1 MLQGPPPRALENV
14 LYPCYTCAV
23 KEHSRKDER
32 QGGASMRDASKR
44 DDPKRAPSLA
54 LQSLKAGGDCAK
66 ALDALPGIF
75 DEVVPLN
82 QKHRQELG
90 HTIRSL
96 WEDLTSEREH
106 RAAEYLSAPAY
117 YSAYVRYFLPW
128 NIVRLSS
135 IFTNLPLNLVDG
147 AIIVDIGSGPLTVP
161 MALYV
166 ARPDLR
172 GMPLTI
178 YCTDKT
184 ERILK
189 VGQTI
194 FESLCV
200 RISGALPPWKIILS
214 RQQFGSHLTEKA
226 DLLTAANV
234 FNEFFWKGKTPLGMR
249 ALLTAKQLLGYLK
262 PNGSIF
268 LMEPGDPRSGSFIS
282 AIRAALSAFGAAP
295 AAPCPHARA
304 CPMPGIF
311 RSLETPSG
319 DPPSGAET
327 KPLDSVVMPK
337 RREKY
342 PWCHFTIGAES
353 APGWMKALSDEA
365 GLPKE
370 KLVFSYL
377 LSTISGEA
385 KSKAQ
390 ADAVAPLIR
399 IVSEEFP
406 LPGYKSG
413 RYACSAEGYCL
424 VRYSPTQTSCSSGDL
439 LRLPQIAQESTP
451 LKTSVPRARERPA
464 DSKSHFANVL
474 ESRFFPSQKAV
485 PKALPQGA
493 DNGRVFDEK
502 SGAIIV
508 SY

>member
-1 MLQGPPPRALENV
+1 
-14 LYPCYTCAV
+14 V
-23 KEHSRKDER
+23 KEYARKDER
-32 QGGASMRDASKR
+32 RRGASKSGAPRR
-44 DDPKRAPSLA
+44 DDPNRAPSLA
-54 LQSLKAGGDCAK
+54 LQSLQAGGDCAK

-82 QKHRQELG
+82 LRHRQELG
-90 HTIRSL
+90 RTIRSL

-135 IFTNLPLNLVDG
+135 IFTSLPLNLDDG
-147 AIIVDIGSGPLTVP
+147 ASIVDIGSGPLTVP
-161 MALYV
+161 IALYV

-172 GMPLTI
+172 IKPLTI

-200 RISGALPPWKIILS
+200 RMTGGLPPWKIILS

-249 ALLTAKQLLGYLK
+249 ALLAAKQLLGYLK
-262 PNGSIF
+262 GGGSIF

-282 AIRAALSAFGAAP
+282 AIRAALLAFGAEP
-295 AAPCPHARA
+295 VAPCPHKRA

-319 DPPSGAET
+319 DPPSGADT

-342 PWCHFTIGAES
+342 PWCHFTIGTEN

-385 KSKAQ
+385 KSTTPAG
-390 ADAVAPLIR
+390 ATSPLIR

-424 VRYSPTQTSCSSGDL
+424 IRYSSTRTSFSSGDL
-439 LRLPQIAQESTP
+439 LRLPQAVQAPTP
-451 LKTSVPRARERPA
+451 LKPSVPRTSERPA
-464 DSKSHFANVL
+464 GSRSHFADAL
-474 ESRFFPSQKAV
+474 ESRFLAA
-485 PKALPQGA
+485 PKALSTGVQ
-493 DNGRVFDEK
+493 NGRVLDEK

>member
-1 MLQGPPPRALENV
+1 VKEYARNNERRRGAPPR
-14 LYPCYTCAV
+14 
-23 KEHSRKDER
+23 
-32 QGGASMRDASKR
+32 GAFKSGATKR
-44 DDPKRAPSLA
+44 ADPIRAPSLA
-54 LQSLKAGGDCAK
+54 LQSLKAGDDCAK

-82 QKHRQELG
+82 LKHRQELG
-90 HTIRSL
+90 RTIRSL

-128 NIVRLSS
+128 NILRLSS
-135 IFTNLPLNLVDG
+135 IFASLPLKLDEG
-147 AIIVDIGSGPLTVP
+147 ASIIDIGSGPLTVP
-161 MALYV
+161 IALYV

-172 GMPLTI
+172 AKALTI

-200 RISGALPPWKIILS
+200 RMTGALPPWKIVLS

-262 PNGSIF
+262 GSGSIF

-282 AIRAALSAFGAAP
+282 ATRAALSAFGAEP
-295 AAPCPHARA
+295 IAPCPHSRA

-311 RSLETPSG
+311 RSLESPSG

-342 PWCHFTIGAES
+342 PWCHFTIGTES
-353 APGWMKALSDEA
+353 APAWMKALSDEA

-377 LSTISGEA
+377 LSAFPA
-385 KSKAQ
+385 KAKPA
-390 ADAVAPLIR
+390 APAGAGSQLIR
-399 IVSEEFP
+399 VVSEEFP
-406 LPGYKSG
+406 LPGYKAG
-413 RYACSAEGYCL
+413 RYACSGEGYCL
-424 VRYSPTQTSCSSGDL
+424 IRYSPAQASFSSGDL
-439 LRLPQIAQESTP
+439 LRLPQAIQDPSP
-451 LKTSVPRARERPA
+451 LKASAAQPKERP
-464 DSKSHFANVL
+464 STTRSHFADTL
-474 ESRFFPSQKAV
+474 ESRFLAASKAPPQTPSAGV
-485 PKALPQGA
+485 DAS
-493 DNGRVFDEK
+493 RTFDEK